1 LLQDDGAV
9 DPVVLGQKDAPWQV
23 MLNLAV
29 NARDAMPKGGKLII
43 ETSNVE
49 LDEAYARNHV
59 SVKPGPYVMLTIPD
73 TGIGILPEVMKQVF
87 EPFFTI
93 KKRGEGT
100 GLGLSTMFGIV
111 KQSGGNIWVYSEPGK
126 GTTFKIYL
134 PRVDT
139 PLDEGVAKGAKRDF
153 PGGGESI
160 LVVED
165 EETVRKLTVR
175 LLTHQGYKVLE
186 TRHWEEAVALC
197 EGMKE
202 PIHLILT
209 DVVKPE
215 VNGPQLMERL
225 KTGAPGLQSALHV
238 GLYRQH
244 DT

>member
-1 LLQDDGAV
+1 
-9 DPVVLGQKDAPWQV
+9 
-23 MLNLAV
+23 
-29 NARDAMPKGGKLII
+29 
-43 ETSNVE
+43 
-49 LDEAYARNHV
+49 
-59 SVKPGPYVMLTIPD
+59 MLTIPD

-100 GLGLSTMFGIV
+100 GLGLSTMFGVV

-186 TRHWEEAVALC
+186 ARHWEDAVALC

-244 DT
+244 DSQNGNSRKRDLLSPETFYPVQPAPESAGSAGQMNGESGMRISECGIGIAE